1 MNQFIVDKE
10 VIQELNRGL
19 FFVGEMGFIVGLFFG
34 ILIGWILHSCLEKY
48 YKEN

>member
-1 MNQFIVDKE
+1 MQEFIVSKE

-19 FFVGEMGFIVGLFFG
+19 FLVAEMGFIVGLFFG